1 MMTNKMKNQH
11 PFFQIEEVSPTEA
24 LVHTPKLG
32 SFYIVMNFNEEA
44 SETSKQASIYNQ
56 GFKKE
61 TYWIPQDES
70 AKYFMVGD
78 YSSKTLEDAIE
89 DVINLYDSGYLIEGV
104 YSLCQYAV
112 EEWFEVPEVIQAT
125 YEVLDMVMKQAS

>member
-1 MMTNKMKNQH
+1 MMNNIKNQH
-11 PFFQIEEVSPTEA
+11 PFFKIEEVSPTEA

-104 YSLCQYAV
+104 YHLCQHAV
-112 EEWFEVPEVIQAT
+112 EEWFEVPGVIQAT
-125 YEVLDMVMKQAS
+125 YEALDAVMKQAS